1 METSPLTP
9 DVALGTPRVLVAGV
23 GYRNLRD
30 LSVGP
35 LAIERFGP
43 STERVDVEDLSYGPI
58 DVLFL
63 LQRRPPYA
71 SAIFIAAAHRGRPAG
86 TVTRTRW
93 SAPATTTDAL
103 QERVAEGVTG
113 VISIDNLL
121 EICAYFKALPD
132 DVVLIEVEPAD
143 DIWGEQLSSA
153 GEQALEAALAL
164 ARLEVTRALAA

>member
-1 METSPLTP
+1 MATSPATP
-9 DVALGTPRVLVAGV
+9 AVGTRRVLVAGV

-43 STERVDVEDLSYGPI
+43 STEAVDVEDLSYGPV

-63 LQRRPPYA
+63 LQRRQPYA
-71 SAIFIAAAHRGRPAG
+71 AAIFIAAVHRDRRPG

-93 SAPATTTDAL
+93 SAPPTTTDAL
-103 QERVAEGVTG
+103 QERVAEAVTG

-121 EICAYFKALPD
+121 EICAHFKALPN
-132 DVVLIEVEPAD
+132 DVILIEVEPSED
-143 DIWGEQLSSA
+143 TWGEDLSPDGQRALDSA
-153 GEQALEAALAL
+153 VAL
-164 ARLEVTRALAA
+164 ARLEVARVLDA